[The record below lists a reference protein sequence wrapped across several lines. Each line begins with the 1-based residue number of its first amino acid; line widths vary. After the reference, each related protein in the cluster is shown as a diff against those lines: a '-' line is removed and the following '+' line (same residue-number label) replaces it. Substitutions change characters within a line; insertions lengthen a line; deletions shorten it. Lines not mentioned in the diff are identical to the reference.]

1 MTSMSA
7 DVLHPHLITT
17 TSGRGDEFCMSRV
30 PTVVSLNRPGI
41 DHIDQI
47 EVAQGIPVQVARDPY
62 GGYGLFQTGEGISQ
76 TEVLEPGTRVIMTQA
91 GSEAYPPITLFETT
105 V

>member
-1 MTSMSA
+1 MSQ
-7 DVLHPHLITT
+7 DILHPHLITT
-17 TSGRGDEFCMSRV
+17 TSPRGDHFIQSRV
-30 PTVVSLNRPGI
+30 PTVVSLDRPGT
-41 DHIDQI
+41 DHIDQL
-47 EVAQGIPVQVARDPY
+47 EVAPGIPVQVARDPY
-62 GGYGLFQTGEGISQ
+62 GGYGSFQTGEGMSQ